1 MVFKG
6 DMPEVKSGEEKGE
19 RIPKD
24 DMLVVKPG
32 EKKEGTGTEP
42 VPASKPVVVKRE
54 AKPVSVR
61 EPLVIKPDGNAKPA
75 MPELKGVPDKK
86 LERKKPEKAPREPG
100 SRPLTVMLFISM
112 VLLAAGTALLVL
124 SILDVPFSDGAEP
137 VINFCRKLP
146 LFPE

>member
-1 MVFKG
+1 MVFKD
-6 DMPEVKSGEEKGE
+6 DMPEVKPGEEKGE

-32 EKKEGTGTEP
+32 EKKGETGTKP
-42 VPASKPVVVKRE
+42 VLASEPVVVKTD
-54 AKPVSVR
+54 KPVSVG

-75 MPELKGVPDKK
+75 MPELKGVPGKK

-100 SRPLTVMLFISM
+100 SRPLTLVLFISM

-124 SILDVPFSDGAEP
+124 SILDVPVPDGAEP
-137 VINFCRKLP
+137 VMDFCRKLP